1 MLAGLPKGALVV
13 DILALPNSEEIVDGT
28 AAFAAPN
35 SEEAFVSAVA
45 VPNILDGLEVGDTLR
60 ASNIDP
66 PGVMFAL
73 AEANRELAADGCA
86 CGALP
91 KPGVEVT
98 VPPNIELVVVD
109 VGLVPNTEPGV
120 VPVPPNTDC
129 GDAGWLNTE
138 AGVGELLA
146 GPKILEAPGELLIGV
161 VVARVVVT
169 TLVSG
174 TGFATVSTLGVETGA
189 LTAGAAV
196 VDTLV
201 PPNIEVELLEPV
213 DPNIDVLWVPK
224 GREAVDGELWENKE
238 SAAFDDVRIVLDSA
252 KLGGGA
258 GVVTAGAAEGLL
270 MAGTELEENK
280 VPVGG
285 GFPKT
290 EPIFPVNVAAAGL
303 DAETDIGV
311 DVLGTLEIV
320 KEPNVKL
327 LPEFSV
333 S

>member
-1 MLAGLPKGALVV
+1 MLAGLPNGALVV
-13 DILALPNSEEIVDGT
+13 DMLALPNSEEMVDGT

-35 SEEAFVSAVA
+35 SDEAFVSGVA
-45 VPNILDGLEVGDTLR
+45 TPNILDGLEVGDTLR

-91 KPGVEVT
+91 KPGVVVT

-109 VGLVPNTEPGV
+109 VALVPNTEPGV
-120 VPVPPNTDC
+120 EPVAVPPNTDC
-129 GDAGWLNTE
+129 GDAAWLNTE
-138 AGVGELLA
+138 AGVGELPTV
-146 GPKILEAPGELLIGV
+146 PKILEVAGGLLIGV
-161 VVARVVVT
+161 VATRVVVT
-169 TLVSG
+169 ALVLGVSIS
-174 TGFATVSTLGVETGA
+174 TVSTLGGETGT

-201 PPNIEVELLEPV
+201 PPNIDFALLEPV
-213 DPNIDVLWVPK
+213 DPNIDVLCVPK
-224 GREAVDGELWENKE
+224 GREAVE
-238 SAAFDDVRIVLDSA
+238 SAALDVVRIVLDSV

-258 GVVTAGAAEGLL
+258 GVVTAGTADGLL
-270 MAGTELEENK
+270 MTGTALDENIDP
-280 VPVGG
+280 VVGG
-285 GFPKT
+285 VPKT
-290 EPIFPVNVAAAGL
+290 ELTLPVNVAVIGL
-303 DAETDIGV
+303 NADTEIGV
-311 DVLGTLEIV
+311 DALGTLEIV

-327 LPEFSV
+327 LPDLSV